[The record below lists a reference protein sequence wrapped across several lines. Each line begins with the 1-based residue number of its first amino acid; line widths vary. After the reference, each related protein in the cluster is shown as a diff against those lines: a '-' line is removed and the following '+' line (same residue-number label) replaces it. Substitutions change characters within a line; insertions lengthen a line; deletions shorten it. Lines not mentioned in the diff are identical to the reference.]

1 MFDLKDKVA
10 IVTGSTRG
18 IGKAIARSYALL
30 GARVVISSRKADAC
44 NAVAKEFTDEGLDAV
59 AIPCHVGRKDELE
72 ALVSKTL
79 AQWGSIDVLVCNAA
93 TNPVYGPMHTV
104 SDEAFDTV
112 INTNVRGVFQ
122 LCNMVCPG
130 MAERGQGSVIVV
142 SSIAAL
148 RGDAVLGVYGI
159 SKVAETALVRN
170 LAVEWGPKGV
180 RANAI
185 APGLIKTDFAKA
197 LWEDP
202 ERLARVEQTTPLR
215 RIGQPEEIAGVSA
228 FLASDAASFVTG
240 QTIVADGGM
249 TIC

>member
-1 MFDLKDKVA
+1 MFSLENKVA
-10 IVTGSTRG
+10 LITGSTRG
-18 IGKAIARSYALL
+18 IGRAIAQQFAES
-30 GARVVISSRKADAC
+30 GAKVVISSRSEDAC
-44 NAVAKEFTDEGLDAV
+44 ASVAKELTDSGLQAV
-59 AIPCHVGRKDELE
+59 GFPCHVGRKSQLQS
-72 ALVSKTL
+72 LVDSTTR
-79 AQWGSIDVLVCNAA
+79 QWGQIDILVCNAA

-104 SDEAFDTV
+104 PDEAFDAV
-112 INTNVRGVFQ
+112 MNTNVRGVFQ

-130 MAERGQGSVIVV
+130 MAERGAGSVIVT

-170 LAVEWGPKGV
+170 LAVEWGPQGV
-180 RANAI
+180 RANAV
-185 APGLIKTDFAKA
+185 APGLVKTDFARA

-202 ERLARVEQTTPLR
+202 KRLARVEQTTPLR
-215 RIGQPEEIAGVSA
+215 RMGAPEDIAGVA
-228 FLASDAASFVTG
+228 HFLASDASAFVTG

>member
-1 MFDLKDKVA
+1 MFSLENKVA
-10 IVTGSTRG
+10 LITGSTRG
-18 IGKAIARSYALL
+18 IGRAIAQQFAES
-30 GARVVISSRKADAC
+30 GAKVVISSRSEDSCAS
-44 NAVAKEFTDEGLDAV
+44 VAKELTDGGLQAV
-59 AIPCHVGRKDELE
+59 GIPCHVGRKTQLQS
-72 ALVSKTL
+72 LVDATIK
-79 AQWGSIDVLVCNAA
+79 QWGQIDILVCNAA

-104 SDEAFDTV
+104 PDEAFDAV
-112 INTNVRGVFQ
+112 MNTNVRGVFQ

-130 MAERGQGSVIVV
+130 MAERGAGSVIVT

-170 LAVEWGPKGV
+170 LAVEWGPQGV

-185 APGLIKTDFAKA
+185 APGLVKTDFARA

-202 ERLARVEQTTPLR
+202 KRLARVEQTTPLR
-215 RIGQPEEIAGVSA
+215 RMGAPEDIAGVA
-228 FLASDAASFVTG
+228 HFLASDASAFVTG